1 MHPLGLARLICR
13 APRHGRGGDAA
24 PARWTAAALP
34 RVCRLRPRAHGT
46 GNQIGRQPQ
55 PGTQSRTHIP
65 TAATE
70 STAVALTCELFIH
83 PTRQPTWKAW
93 PQFNSSFEEH
103 PSLDIA
109 PAILLD
115 SRGSGLVVRIMEV
128 VSTYLASA
136 SALTPP
142 VSTSPVCSS
151 KGERQTAH
159 IPASAGVVAAPVTG
173 AVRSASLPA
182 SRVGGAPAR
191 SGRGGPSTIAGALAG
206 SAHCHCRTAV
216 PVNTGNGGGR
226 WCCSSS
232 FAAPVVLPRCST
244 VLASGVPELLHC
256 ARLRSPASGRGA
268 GPTIPLRLASWRR
281 TLYELVASRARR
293 AGRDCECL
301 SRISANSGASY
312 GSQSRAWLPGHCTGR

>member
-1 MHPLGLARLICR
+1 MKQPGRPWHAYLLGLARLICR

-34 RVCRLRPRAHGT
+34 RVCRLRPRRVSSQGWRQMARAHGT
-46 GNQIGRQPQ
+46 DNQIGRQPQ

-70 STAVALTCELFIH
+70 STAPALTCELFIH
-83 PTRQPTWKAW
+83 PTRQLTWKAW

-159 IPASAGVVAAPVTG
+159 IPASAGVVAAPVVG

-182 SRVGGAPAR
+182 SRIGGAPAR
-191 SGRGGPSTIAGALAG
+191 SGRGGPSAIAGWLALLTATAALPCLLILAMVVGAG
-206 SAHCHCRTAV
+206 VAAAASPHRLSCRGA
-216 PVNTGNGGGR
+216 R
-226 WCCSSS
+226 LCSPQECRS
-232 FAAPVVLPRCST
+232 CST
-244 VLASGVPELLHC
+244 VLASGVPSGGG
-256 ARLRSPASGRGA
+256 RPAGHRRPRPS
-268 GPTIPLRLASWRR
+268 GPTP
-281 TLYELVASRARR
+281 
-293 AGRDCECL
+293 CC
-301 SRISANSGASY
+301 
-312 GSQSRAWLPGHCTGR
+312 